1 MSGLGTTLV
10 FKITEQ
16 NQKAIDFILCDLTDR
31 DSTNYTHITPE
42 KMDLQYCEWYQAS
55 KHALG
60 ESFQSVVVQMSKPQR
75 KQKSI
80 DTD

>member
-16 NQKAIDFILCDLTDR
+16 NQKAIDLILCDLTDR
-31 DSTNYTHITPE
+31 DSTNITPE
-42 KMDLQYCEWYQAS
+42 KMDLQCCEWYQAS
-55 KHALG
+55 KYALG
-60 ESFQSVVVQMSKPQR
+60 ESFQSVVVQMSKTQR

-80 DTD
+80 DAD